1 MNNEYRNFVKEYQDG
16 IISLE
21 EAIFAANNLLVTA
34 DADEETTTD
43 EIEYLGEQI
52 DRLNEMCAERFM
64 QSIGYKIDKSGIYIK
79 SAKSNGNSGLIE
91 F

>member
-1 MNNEYRNFVKEYQDG
+1 MNNENRNFVKEFQDG

-21 EAIFAANNLLVTA
+21 EAILTCNNLLVTA
-34 DADEETTTD
+34 DRFDKTTTE

-52 DRLNEMCAERFM
+52 DRLNELCAEQYM
-64 QSIGYKIDKSGIYIK
+64 QNKGYVVDKSGIYKKVDKPIDY
-79 SAKSNGNSGLIE
+79 SDLDE